1 MNPLFY
7 VIGLI
12 TLNLIKY
19 KSIICVDSK
28 NYKPTI
34 QDLDLNRLK
43 NLNETIL
50 KKHHTNMKVCLSYS
64 RLLLAL
70 NCNNRIIDFLN
81 KNIKNYD
88 IIERNGN
95 SLVFITWSEDKLLIT
110 FRGTVNIDDI
120 LTDLNSGLIRIDG
133 EIKVYRGVY
142 NYFTIIKH
150 ELIEKIERQLR
161 IKRKTI
167 YITGHSLG
175 GSLSILCSFILSK
188 MYQNIQIYNY
198 CSASMKVGNIEF
210 VNEYKNR
217 NIIGVLL
224 VNRADTVTK
233 YPFNKE
239 YRHITSLSSTKNATF
254 NLYPTNN
261 IKRHFPSTYYEGI
274 DMSTLSYKL

>member
-12 TLNLIKY
+12 TLNLVKY

-34 QDLDLNRLK
+34 KDLDLNRLK

-50 KKHHTNMKVCLSYS
+50 KEHHTNMKVCLSYS

-81 KNIKNYD
+81 KNIKDYD

-95 SLVFITWSEDKLLIT
+95 LLVLITWTDDKLLIT

-120 LTDLNSGLIRIDG
+120 VTDLNSGLITIDG
-133 EIKVYRGVY
+133 EIKVYKGVY
-142 NYFTIIKH
+142 NYFIIIKH

-161 IKRKTI
+161 IKRKNI

-175 GSLSILCSFILSK
+175 GALSILCSFILSK

-198 CSASMKVGNIEF
+198 CSGSMKVGNIEF

-239 YRHITSLSSTKNATF
+239 YRQITSLSSTKNATF
-254 NLYPTNN
+254 NLYPRN
-261 IKRHFPSTYYEGI
+261 INGRFTPI
-274 DMSTLSYKL
+274 IRM

>member
-12 TLNLIKY
+12 TLNLVKY

-34 QDLDLNRLK
+34 KDLDLNRLK
-43 NLNETIL
+43 SLNETIL
-50 KKHHTNMKVCLSYS
+50 KAHHTNMKVCLSYS

-81 KNIKNYD
+81 KNITNYD

-95 SLVFITWSEDKLLIT
+95 LLVLITWTDDKLLIT

-120 LTDLNSGLIRIDG
+120 VTDLNSGLITIDG
-133 EIKVYRGVY
+133 EIKVYKGVY

-161 IKRKTI
+161 IKRKNI

-175 GSLSILCSFILSK
+175 GALSILCSFILSK

-198 CSASMKVGNIEF
+198 CSGSMKVGNIEF

-224 VNRADTVTK
+224 INRADTVSK

-239 YRHITSLSSTKNATF
+239 YRQITSLSSTKNATF
-254 NLYPTNN
+254 NLYPRN

-274 DMSTLSYKL
+274 DMSTL

>member
-28 NYKPTI
+28 NYKPTMK
-34 QDLDLNRLK
+34 DLDLNRLK

-50 KKHHTNMKVCLSYS
+50 KEHYTNMKICLSYS

-70 NCNNRIIDFLN
+70 NCNNKIIDFLN
-81 KNIKNYD
+81 NIKDYD

-95 SLVFITWSEDKLLIT
+95 SLIFITWTDDKLLIT

-120 LTDLNSGLIRIDG
+120 ITDLNSGLTNIDG
-133 EIKVYRGVY
+133 EKKNIKVYKGVY

-161 IKRKTI
+161 IKTIKNI

-175 GSLSILCSFILSK
+175 GALSILSSFILSK

-224 VNRADTVTK
+224 INKADTVTK

-239 YRHITSLSSTKNATF
+239 YRQITSLSSTKNATF

-274 DMSTLSYKL
+274 DMST